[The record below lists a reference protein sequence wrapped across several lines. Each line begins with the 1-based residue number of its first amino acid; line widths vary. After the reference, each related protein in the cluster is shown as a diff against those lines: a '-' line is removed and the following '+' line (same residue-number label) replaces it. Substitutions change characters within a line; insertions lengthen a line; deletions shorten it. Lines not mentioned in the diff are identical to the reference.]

1 MNLFRR
7 FNQVG
12 TTVLI
17 ASHDLDL
24 IGQMGMPVISL
35 NKGRISHNGLPFN
48 ADSLSPAADSHRHA
62 RGKS

>member
-1 MNLFRR
+1 MRLFER

-24 IGQMGMPVISL
+24 IDRIGAPVISL
-35 NKGRISHNGLPFN
+35 R
-48 ADSLSPAADSHRHA
+48 D
-62 RGKS
+62 GKLVHDDFETSNDETERVSGS